1 MPTTELLTRPPVEV
15 VDHEDPTS
23 PSPPRPPTDDDVR
36 PSRWHRLHPTTR
48 SGWITLGIAVA
59 TAVLYSWSL
68 GKVGYANDYYT
79 AAVKAGS
86 VSWKAWFFGAID
98 PGSFITVDKPPAA
111 LWVMGLSA

>member
-1 MPTTELLTRPPVEV
+1 MPTTELLTRPSVEV
-15 VDHEDPTS
+15 IDRED
-23 PSPPRPPTDDDVR
+23 PPTDDDAR
-36 PSRWHRLHPTTR
+36 PSRWHRFHPTTR

-111 LWVMGLSA
+111 LWVMGL